1 MLHNNKQFIIHFW
14 AYRPRLLFC
23 KFFLI
28 EPQIDHFHVEL
39 GYFKP
44 TRILSLLKINFFFNK
59 TYEPNFSLPRDLA
72 NQFLEFHA
80 NRELTSLQA
89 YRRKKFALLAN
100 FFRWQFYSCKVLRS

>member
-14 AYRPRLLFC
+14 GYRPKLLFC

-80 NRELTSLQA
+80 NRELTSVPA
-89 YRRKKFALLAN
+89 KKICSFSKFFSLAILL
-100 FFRWQFYSCKVLRS
+100 L